1 MFILVCFDDSCVY
14 VLVTSVVFLAGL
26 RELTKHMFSNNKNM
40 RRVTGLTY
48 AAVVREGPKR
58 PDCPVLT
65 DIEFDKMYYAEKR
78 RKRKYARRHANLVT
92 QWSTKIIDAH
102 QKRHE

>member
-1 MFILVCFDDSCVY
+1 
-14 VLVTSVVFLAGL
+14 
-26 RELTKHMFSNNKNM
+26 M

-65 DIEFDKMYYAEKR
+65 DIEFDKIYYAESR
-78 RKRKYARRHANLVT
+78 RKRKYARRHVNLVT
-92 QWSTKIIDAH
+92 QWSTKIIGAPIKSDTSDHA
-102 QKRHE
+102 